1 MPLELDQ
8 LRDSTK
14 ALADL
19 LLVSENQA
27 RMEQFTEVERDG
39 IRAGVIQNFEVTYEL
54 AWKLI
59 DRWLKKN
66 INPEITRGLTRREF
80 YRLAAQLRLIPDMDT
95 WMRYHEAR
103 NLTSHRYNRKMMEQV
118 YQAAKDFPPDA
129 QRLFA
134 TLDARND

>member
-14 ALADL
+14 VLADL
-19 LLVSENQA
+19 LLVSENEA
-27 RMEQFTEVERDG
+27 RMAQFTEVERDG

-59 DRWLKKN
+59 DRWLR
-66 INPEITRGLTRREF
+66 INMGPEVTREVNRRQF
-80 YRLAAQLRLIPDMDT
+80 YRIAAQHRLIADVDL

-103 NLTSHRYNRKMMEQV
+103 NMTSHRYNRQMMEQV
-118 YQAAKDFPPDA
+118 YQAARDFPPDA

-134 TLDARND
+134 TLDARNA